1 MRRYRSLKVWYAAA
15 LEDIDRLGGRSEF
28 GKVKEAPFIHIVRPA
43 RKPQKILLCGWRRDI
58 DDMIVVWRGNLPKD
72 SVVSKSAKRIPFCG
86 WRRNMEDMVM
96 VLDACLAPGSKL
108 CTWFK
113 VVDVNEVPEKE
124 REKKLIDGGLDINRL
139 VNITLVNC
147 EGNVVIRCHLESIPL
162 ESFDSWFYGVMGS
175 QPCSSTTLVSKR
187 YRQDSATQA
196 DSRSLAILLLIRDIQ
211 AKHLPYKE
219 AAPRT
224 QVQRGNSF
232 SQGSWIGEIQQAS
245 DNSVIIRKILDS
257 RTKNLLCGMNEYD
270 VQSKISHTGSWIGE
284 TEVLILTRESKPTA
298 GHNCYVAAEN
308 QLGEFPIDPRV

>member
-1 MRRYRSLKVWYAAA
+1 MPLIRAFEKTSYRQSKQERSLAQARYIQ
-15 LEDIDRLGGRSEF
+15 D
-28 GKVKEAPFIHIVRPA
+28 VKEAPFIHIVRPA

-58 DDMIVVWRGNLPKD
+58 DDMIV
-72 SVVSKSAKRIPFCG
+72 
-86 WRRNMEDMVM
+86 

-162 ESFDSWFYGVMGS
+162 ESFDSA
-175 QPCSSTTLVSKR
+175 KR
-187 YRQDSATQA
+187 
-196 DSRSLAILLLIRDIQ
+196 
-211 AKHLPYKE
+211 LPYKE
-219 AAPRT
+219 AAPGT

-257 RTKNLLCGMNEYD
+257 RTKNLLYGMNEYD

-284 TEVLILTRESKPTA
+284 TEVVSQRCSCKLGHLKQLRGKVEIHNLEEVTCREEAQKADLLTKKDLCEELYPGDAVSHYLPNHFSWLQLVSLGSATSISWLQDREIP
-298 GHNCYVAAEN
+298 VAAGRYCLADVVSWDN
-308 QLGEFPIDPRV
+308 IL